1 MMYVYKL
8 MDGDEV
14 VYVGKT
20 KDPQQRVAQH
30 RVDKKFDSV
39 FVSQCSDVNKVEKEL
54 IGYYKPK
61 YNCTHRNRKVGQ
73 EPLVEWT
80 LFYSEAVN
88 KDYSQIPLAL
98 LGKKFSGIEIDIE
111 LAVLWVCMYNRAAH
125 FGLECE
131 TLESLRTVL
140 HLKKFKAATLLQ
152 KLIQAGVVKA
162 DLIVKNK
169 GVKKGNEDKAPKRWL
184 FTYIKNPMECLKD

>member
-1 MMYVYKL
+1 MYVYKL

-20 KDPQQRVAQH
+20 SNPQQRVAQH
-30 RVDKKFDSV
+30 RVDKAFDRVYIST
-39 FVSQCSDVNKVEKEL
+39 CDGDVETLEADL
-54 IGYYKPK
+54 IGWHRPN
-61 YNCTHRNRKVGQ
+61 YNCVHRNRKVGQ
-73 EPLVEWT
+73 EPLVDWT

-98 LGKKFSGIEIDIE
+98 LGKKFSGVEIDIE

-162 DLIVKNK
+162 ELIVKNK